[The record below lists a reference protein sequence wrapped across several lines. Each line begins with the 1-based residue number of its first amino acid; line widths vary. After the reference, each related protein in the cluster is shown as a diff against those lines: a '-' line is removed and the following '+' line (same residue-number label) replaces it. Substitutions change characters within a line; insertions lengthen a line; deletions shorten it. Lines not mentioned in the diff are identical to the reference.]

1 VDPDDE
7 TAVAVADDAPLA
19 SATGGPQGDGLEPR
33 FTEPT
38 D

>member
-7 TAVAVADDAPLA
+7 TAVAVADDAPLT
-19 SATGGPQGDGLEPR
+19 SGQGGPQGDGLEPR
-33 FTEPT
+33 FREPT